1 MKRPIPSADS
11 LRELCALGVFAAL
24 LVALQVGLSFLPNIE
39 LVTLLIILM
48 TCRFGKKSLLA
59 VGVFVLVEGLIYGFH
74 IWWINYLYVWPLLA
88 VVVLLLRKGS
98 HPLLWAIVAGL
109 FGLLFGTLCSL
120 PYFITGGLGAGFG
133 YIISGIPFDLIH
145 CISNFFLVLL
155 LYRPLSHTLDKIL
168 NH

>member
-1 MKRPIPSADS
+1 MKRHIPSADS

-74 IWWINYLYVWPLLA
+74 IWWINYLYVWPLLV
-88 VVVLLLRKGS
+88 VVVLLLKKGS

-109 FGLLFGTLCSL
+109 FGLLFGIKC
-120 PYFITGGLGAGFG
+120 LGHHKRIKLSRAVAG
-133 YIISGIPFDLIH
+133 
-145 CISNFFLVLL
+145 CKK
-155 LYRPLSHTLDKIL
+155 R
-168 NH
+168 

>member
-1 MKRPIPSADS
+1 MKRLIPSADS

-74 IWWINYLYVWPLLA
+74 IWWINYLYVWPLLV
-88 VVVLLLRKGS
+88 VVVLLLKKGS

-168 NH
+168 

>member
-1 MKRPIPSADS
+1 M
-11 LRELCALGVFAAL
+11 GVFAAL
-24 LVALQVGLSFLPNIE
+24 LIALQVGLSFLPNME

-48 TCRFGKKSLLA
+48 TCHFGKKSFLA
-59 VGVFVLVEGLIYGFH
+59 VGVFILAEGLIYGFH
-74 IWWINYLYVWPLLA
+74 IWWINYLYIWPILV

-109 FGLLFGTLCSL
+109 FGLLFGALCSI
-120 PYFITGGLGAGFG
+120 PYFITGGLGAGFS

-155 LYRPLSHTLDKIL
+155 LFQPLSHTLDKIL

>member
-1 MKRPIPSADS
+1 MKRLIPSADS

-48 TCRFGKKSLLA
+48 TCYFGKKSLLA

-74 IWWINYLYVWPLLA
+74 IWWINYLYVWPLLV
-88 VVVLLLRKGS
+88 VVVLLLKKGS

-109 FGLLFGTLCSL
+109 FGLLFGTLCSI

-155 LYRPLSHTLDKIL
+155 LYRPLANILKKIL
-168 NH
+168 KH